1 MEKMSQR
8 DTDETKTSK
17 FGMSLGD
24 SLDPRG
30 IGYSN
35 TPSSK
40 PQLQRI
46 SEIQS
51 DQIEA
56 ESDELIITTT
66 TIKPTPKMTE
76 SATVEQDGSSMS
88 ENDSSVFD
96 SNNPSKMTNPIPLTQ
111 AMLTELRNT
120 VDDQRLTIIELE
132 ENVGAATQENL
143 WLKEEIDLL
152 KVQIAELEEM
162 IYGEIQRF
170 ERERVEIESTK
181 RSVPLSRGFGYDMH
195 LFPVVT
201 N

>member
-1 MEKMSQR
+1 MKSLKEISEAKAK
-8 DTDETKTSK
+8 E
-17 FGMSLGD
+17 MSL
-24 SLDPRG
+24 
-30 IGYSN
+30 
-35 TPSSK
+35 
-40 PQLQRI
+40 
-46 SEIQS
+46 SEK
-51 DQIEA
+51 EKTW
-56 ESDELIITTT
+56 E
-66 TIKPTPKMTE
+66 
-76 SATVEQDGSSMS
+76 
-88 ENDSSVFD
+88 
-96 SNNPSKMTNPIPLTQ
+96 
-111 AMLTELRNT
+111 MLTDLKDT
-120 VDDQRLTIIELE
+120 VDAQRLVIIELE

>member
-1 MEKMSQR
+1 MSQR